1 MNRTKS
7 RKQGLT
13 RLAVTLALVPVMALS
28 SLASACPAIPGKLS
42 KGKLGPIP
50 TFLVPQCGEFYKK
63 FINGVQTKPNP
74 TEMYKFKPVSVSN
87 PEDAG
92 PAYMMEIQTVLSKY
106 GYFNTGKA
114 VRLQDNMIAVQY
126 ANKNPNKEN
135 LVLTFIFNQADRT
148 MYSTFYMP

>member
-1 MNRTKS
+1 MNPTKS

-13 RLAVTLALVPVMALS
+13 RLAVTLALVPVMTLS

-42 KGKLGPIP
+42 KGRLGPIP

-63 FINGVQTKPNP
+63 FIKGVQTKPNP
-74 TEMYKFKPVSVSN
+74 TEMYKFKPISMSN
-87 PEDAG
+87 SEDEG

-114 VRLQDNMIAVQY
+114 VQLQDNMIAFQY
-126 ANKNPNKEN
+126 ANKNPSKKN
-135 LVLTFIFNQADRT
+135 LVLTFIFDQADRT
-148 MYSTFYMP
+148 MYATFAMP